1 MNKDNE
7 GLKEVGKGL
16 ILFADLFTVL
26 SIVNIYL
33 KDDISDITFVVLSF
47 LIFISLYIAGY
58 KLIKRGSKWV
68 IIF

>member
-16 ILFADLFTVL
+16 ISFANLFTVL
-26 SIVNIYL
+26 SIINIYI

-58 KLIKRGSKWV
+58 KLIKRGSK
-68 IIF
+68 